1 MTFLG
6 RSAII
11 ALGAIVLMIPG
22 LGSARTLDEILSS
35 KKLVIGVNPT
45 LPPLGLFNDKNE
57 IDGFDVEI
65 SRKLAEM
72 LGVQLEVVKVGSP
85 DRVPFVASGK
95 IDYVMGALTRT
106 PERAKV
112 IDFTVPIQT
121 EVLSVLSTD
130 AKPYKSWKDLD
141 NSEVKLVQV
150 RGTTPIDFI
159 KKSLPKAQVLLL
171 DNYPDA
177 VRAIAQGRG
186 DAMVDVVDYL
196 GQHMKAHNVKW
207 RILSEPI
214 GEVDYD
220 CLGVAKGN
228 ESLRHWLNVALFS
241 LEESGFI
248 KDTYKKWFGI
258 DMVFPIKTTPYF

>member
-1 MTFLG
+1 MIGWHIEVIRSVYDLASRGATKCLNTRTKHSEWRTHRAMPSMERHGEPRGGCKVMTFLG
-6 RSAII
+6 RSATI

-35 KKLVIGVNPT
+35 KKLVVGVNPT

-112 IDFTVPIQT
+112 IDF
-121 EVLSVLSTD
+121 
-130 AKPYKSWKDLD
+130 
-141 NSEVKLVQV
+141 
-150 RGTTPIDFI
+150 
-159 KKSLPKAQVLLL
+159 
-171 DNYPDA
+171 
-177 VRAIAQGRG
+177 
-186 DAMVDVVDYL
+186 
-196 GQHMKAHNVKW
+196 
-207 RILSEPI
+207 
-214 GEVDYD
+214 
-220 CLGVAKGN
+220 
-228 ESLRHWLNVALFS
+228 
-241 LEESGFI
+241 
-248 KDTYKKWFGI
+248 
-258 DMVFPIKTTPYF
+258 